1 MFFLER
7 TQDKKEQQDDIR
19 VEMKSTA
26 LVYTNEKTLDIFNSG
41 KKHSRRI

>member
-26 LVYTNEKTLDIFNSG
+26 LVFTK
-41 KKHSRRI
+41 